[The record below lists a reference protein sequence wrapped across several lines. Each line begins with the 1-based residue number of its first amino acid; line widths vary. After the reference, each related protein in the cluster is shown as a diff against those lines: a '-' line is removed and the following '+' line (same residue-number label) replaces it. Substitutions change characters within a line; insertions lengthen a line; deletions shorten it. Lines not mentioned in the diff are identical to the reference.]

1 MQEKTKYFFNAKV
14 IAKKQIYFKE
24 LDSTQQEAKKLIEK
38 NIENGTIVITDYQ
51 TKGKGTH
58 DRKWYSEKG
67 KNLTFTIIL
76 YPKCNIKELESL
88 TIDIAECIL
97 KTIEEL
103 YNIKLNIKF
112 PNDIILN
119 GKKLGG
125 ILTQISTKGE
135 KIRYLLIGIGIN
147 INGEN
152 FNDEIKDIATSLKQ
166 EYKIDFSREDIL
178 NQFCINFENYC
189 YEKNII

>member
-1 MQEKTKYFFNAKV
+1 MEYFFDTKI
-14 IAKKQIYFKE
+14 IARKQIYFKE
-24 LDSTQQEAKKLIEK
+24 LESTQNEAKKLIEK

-58 DRKWYSEKG
+58 DRKWYSEKD

-76 YPKCNIKELESL
+76 YPKCDIKQLENLTLDIAKCIINAIKKLYDLELE
-88 TIDIAECIL
+88 
-97 KTIEEL
+97 
-103 YNIKLNIKF
+103 IKF
-112 PNDIILN
+112 PNDIILK
-119 GKKLGG
+119 GKKMGG
-125 ILTQISTKGE
+125 ILTQVATKGE

-152 FNDEIKDIATSLKQ
+152 FNNGIEDIATSLKK
-166 EYKIDFSREDIL
+166 EFKKNFNREDIL
-178 NQFCINFENYC
+178 NQFCINFEKYC